1 MDTKLVLFKC
11 IMLLYWESRVPNPID
26 NSASLVKELLSKIK
40 TIDNGFGSEA
50 TTDALNGLKS
60 TAAWMAEQSHAHT
73 YDKAALLQRL
83 RVNVSQEPGLMGVI
97 ESALDQEE
105 TAGYIKSQCEEHRN
119 DLFAFKE
126 REDIKSVV
134 KKYSS
139 QLAFDEES
147 IDWSTFMSQ
156 FKGDLEPFSGQRFE
170 ASDGAIIDEI
180 DTTQVSTL
188 TDAIRRGLE
197 ESGTEG
203 IMHTRWQGLNRMMG
217 EYGGFRRGDFI
228 VVGALQHNF
237 KTGFT
242 LDLTRQIAMNATPYM
257 RDPSKKP
264 MILHISTEN
273 SVKDNVIQI
282 YVTLKAQET
291 GEKLEITELSE
302 RAKNSPELYA
312 EIAEYVKV
320 HLERTG
326 YTVKMLRV
334 NPSMFTYQKLFNLLA
349 KYESQ
354 GYEIHMMTIDY
365 LNMMSKEGCVTG
377 ATGTDVRD
385 LFRRVRNYCNPRG
398 ITVLTPHQISSEAK
412 NLLRNGTESFVKEIA
427 NKGYWDGCRVI
438 DQEVD
443 LEILIHIEKV
453 DGESYLTIQ
462 RGKHRKVGITKEED
476 LYTVYKFHPALGIP
490 EDVGGPDMSR
500 RRVAGNTNSSGGGG
514 GWMDFSAAA

>member
-26 NSASLVKELLSKIK
+26 NSASLVKELLSRIK
-40 TIDNGFGSEA
+40 TIDNGFGSES
-50 TTDALNGLKS
+50 TSDALNGLKS
-60 TAAWMAEQSHAHT
+60 TAAWMAEQSHTHI
-73 YDKAALLQRL
+73 YDKTALLQRL
-83 RVNVSQEPGLMGVI
+83 RVNVSAEAGLFSAI
-97 ESALDQEE
+97 EEALAVEE
-105 TAGYIKSQCEEHRN
+105 TPELIKTQCSENRN
-119 DLFAFKE
+119 DLYAYKE
-126 REDIKSVV
+126 REDIKCVV

-139 QLAFDEES
+139 RLAFDSES
-147 IDWSTFMSQ
+147 IDWATFMSE
-156 FKGDLEPFSGQRFE
+156 FKGELEPFTGQRFE
-170 ASDGAIIDEI
+170 AVDGSIVDEV
-180 DTTQVSTL
+180 DTSNISTL
-188 TDAIRRGLE
+188 ADAIRRGLE
-197 ESGTEG
+197 ESGAEG
-203 IMHTRWQGLNRMMG
+203 IMPTRWQGVNRMMG
-217 EYGGFRRGDFI
+217 EYGGLRRGDFI

-242 LDLTRQIAMNATPYM
+242 LDMTRQIAMYSTPYM
-257 RDPSKKP
+257 RDKSKKP
-264 MILHISTEN
+264 LILHISTEN
-273 SVKDNVIQI
+273 SVKDNVIQL

-291 GEKLEITELSE
+291 GVKLEVTELS
-302 RAKNSPELYA
+302 AKAKEDPALY
-312 EIAEYVKV
+312 EQIATYVKE
-320 HLERTG
+320 HMERSG

-334 NPSMFTYQKLFNLLA
+334 NPSMFTYQKLFNLLN

-354 GYEIHMMTIDY
+354 GYEIHLLTIDY

-385 LFRRVRNYCNPRG
+385 LFRRVRNFCNPRG

-453 DGESYLTIQ
+453 DGKSYLTIQ
-462 RGKHRKVGITKEED
+462 RGKHRKVGITPEQD
-476 LYTVYKFHPALGIP
+476 LYTVYQFDPILGLP

-500 RRVAGNTNSSGGGG
+500 RRVAGNTNANGGGAA
-514 GWMDFSAAA
+514 WMDFAA

>member
-11 IMLLYWESRVPNPID
+11 IMLLYWESRVQNPVD
-26 NSASLVKELLSKIK
+26 NSASLVKEILGRMKN
-40 TIDNGFGSEA
+40 IDNGFGTESS
-50 TTDALNGLKS
+50 TDALNGMKS
-60 TAAWMAEQSHAHT
+60 TAAWMTEQSHTHT
-73 YDKAALLQRL
+73 YDKTSLLQRL
-83 RVNVSQEPGLMGVI
+83 RVNVSAEEGLFTAI
-97 ESALDQEE
+97 EEGLGLEE
-105 TAGYIKSQCEEHRN
+105 TPETIKAQCSEHRN
-119 DLFAFKE
+119 DLYAYKE
-126 REDIKSVV
+126 REDIKGVV

-139 QLAFDEES
+139 RLAFEEES
-147 IDWSTFMSQ
+147 IDWASFMSE
-156 FKGDLEPFSGQRFE
+156 FKGELEPFTGQRFE
-170 ASDGAIIDEI
+170 AADAAIVDEI
-180 DTTQVSTL
+180 NTSDVSTL

-197 ESGTEG
+197 ESGADG
-203 IMHTRWQGLNRMMG
+203 IMQTRWQGLNRMMG

-257 RDPSKKP
+257 RDPTKKP

-273 SVKDNVIQI
+273 SVKDNVIQL

-291 GEKLEITELSE
+291 GQKLEITQLAED
-302 RAKNSPELYA
+302 AKNNPEFYA
-312 EIAEYVKV
+312 EIASYVKV

-326 YTVKMLRV
+326 YTVTMLRV
-334 NPSMFTYQKLFNLLA
+334 NPSMFNYQKLFNLLN

-354 GYEIHMMTIDY
+354 GYEIHLLTIDY

-398 ITVLTPHQISSEAK
+398 ITVITPHQISSEAK

-443 LEILIHIEKV
+443 LELLIHIEKV
-453 DGESYLTIQ
+453 DGESFLTIQ

-476 LYTVYKFHPALGIP
+476 LYCVYKFHPALGIP

-500 RRVAGNTNSSGGGG
+500 RKVGGNANSQGGGN
-514 GWMDFSAAA
+514 GWMDFAA